1 VGEAIVVEG
10 LRFQISDFRFQIIVV
25 GVKLTEELKVLR
37 CGRKSMKSKAWSFGK
52 TKESKKVML
61 GEDMW

>member
-25 GVKLTEELKVLR
+25 GVKLREELKVLR
-37 CGRKSMKSKAWSFGK
+37 CGRKSMKSNAWPFAK

-61 GEDMW
+61 GEDIW